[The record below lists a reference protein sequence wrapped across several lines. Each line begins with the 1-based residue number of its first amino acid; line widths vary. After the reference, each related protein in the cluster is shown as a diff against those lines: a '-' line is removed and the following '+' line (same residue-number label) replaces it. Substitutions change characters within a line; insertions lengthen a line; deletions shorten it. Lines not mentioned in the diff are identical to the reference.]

1 MDSFTLTL
9 KQDNFPFN
17 QNPRFVDLSADK
29 ILLNNVV
36 LPQHIDKE
44 SAYNPHNV
52 QLWVIGHE
60 FGAVCAVWASHA
72 QEALDEACNAGF
84 MECFSLESHEE
95 SDDFAFL
102 GNDSTPHDLTYVWTG
117 AVEFDAARDIALI
130 LAIVRAVENQKTTI
144 DA

>member
-1 MDSFTLTL
+1 MDTFTLTL

-17 QNPRFVDLSADK
+17 QNPRFVDLVGGK

-72 QEALDEACNAGF
+72 QEALDEACDAGF
-84 MECFSLESHEE
+84 MECFALESHEE
-95 SDDFAFL
+95 DEETVFL
-102 GNDSTPHDLTYVWTG
+102 GNASEPHDLTHAWVS
-117 AVEFDAARDIALI
+117 AVEFDTARDIALI

-144 DA
+144 GA